1 MMQICAEFIT
11 SHLLM
16 WRNKYLHQPKVF
28 DVLKYFSSHLRKES
42 KHFGWRAGDIPVPPP
57 WEGPGSGTT
66 PISRWL
72 QLPSFLWLCA
82 KPRLECQEQELPHLV
97 LRPLPV
103 GPGAQTQGVTR
114 GSARVCQQCLAL
126 CVSLRGGSVP
136 VPHRDDEVMLIAV
149 LSQLCADNEGP
160 DDSIPPLHRAGLP
173 PVMSP
178 PAQIPF
184 PCSPRVSRPAD
195 PLALPT
201 KGHAEAAAA
210 AQRLPR
216 GHTGTAPCERRR
228 SGAAAA
234 VPARQTPCPGLEGA
248 GASCSHPGRV
258 WDPAQPRSWAV
269 LCPLPREVTLR

>member
-1 MMQICAEFIT
+1 M
-11 SHLLM
+11 
-16 WRNKYLHQPKVF
+16 
-28 DVLKYFSSHLRKES
+28 
-42 KHFGWRAGDIPVPPP
+42 
-57 WEGPGSGTT
+57 
-66 PISRWL
+66 
-72 QLPSFLWLCA
+72 
-82 KPRLECQEQELPHLV
+82 
-97 LRPLPV
+97 
-103 GPGAQTQGVTR
+103 
-114 GSARVCQQCLAL
+114 
-126 CVSLRGGSVP
+126 
-136 VPHRDDEVMLIAV
+136 PHRDNDVMLIAV
-149 LSQLCADNEGP
+149 LFQLCADNEGP

-201 KGHAEAAAA
+201 EGHAEAAAA
-210 AQRLPR
+210 AQRLRR

-258 WDPAQPRSWAV
+258 WDPAQPHSWAV
-269 LCPLPREVTLR
+269 QCPLSQRGDTEVVLRWHCVPRLGCPASTPSSSSWQLPCCEASALQRGRREPQQHLQPVPVSLGVCAASPGWGGPSPAGSLGWWEQVARGCPWMPHLWLFEEALPKPESTQLNAGHFRRKRRDRDFSCS